1 MFVGNCGKVTIEKM
15 DEYKIVTIGL
25 TENLLQSENTEGEKD
40 LNFLA
45 WKDALRKTSIKFLT
59 GELHDDSGLGCSIK
73 VDSSMPS
80 SKIMRNARLL
90 VDWIDDIYP
99 FLTEN
104 SINVTEIFNE
114 NETRVKCFYVS
125 EKLYQLKK

>member
-25 TENLLQSENTEGEKD
+25 IENLIESENMEGEKD

-45 WKDALRKTSIKFLT
+45 WKSALRKTFMKFLS

-73 VDSSMPS
+73 VDLSMPS
-80 SKIMRNARLL
+80 
-90 VDWIDDIYP
+90 
-99 FLTEN
+99 
-104 SINVTEIFNE
+104 
-114 NETRVKCFYVS
+114 
-125 EKLYQLKK
+125 